1 VSRSTAAFGSVATA
15 RDRLGGLKEREEHRM
30 INAAIVG
37 LGWWGR
43 TIARDLTQSAVI
55 RPVLGIDP
63 LEGGRQVASEF
74 GLKTSARFEDALD
87 DDGIDAVILCS
98 PHRFHADQIV
108 AASKAGKH
116 VFCEKPLCTTG
127 ADVER
132 AVAAAREAGVQLGIG
147 HERRFEPSVIDLRK
161 RFEAGE
167 FGTALQ
173 IEANFSQDKFLALPP
188 DNWRLSPTES
198 PVGPL
203 SATGIHLVDLSIAIF
218 GQPKEVW
225 ARLSTRGSSFANG
238 DTLAITIAF
247 ENGATALLSAILATP
262 FVGRL
267 AVYGSK
273 GWMEIRDRTHPEK
286 PTGWDVTTVHR
297 GEEPTTTFA
306 PPHPAVRDNLESFAR
321 AVAGEAPYP
330 VSYEEMI
337 ANVRTFEAIQR
348 SVVSG
353 RIEPI

>member
-1 VSRSTAAFGSVATA
+1 MDFDHQSKASGRIDGSQDDA
-15 RDRLGGLKEREEHRM
+15 RQM
-30 INAAIVG
+30 NVNAAIIG

-43 TIARDLTQSAVI
+43 TIARDLAQSTVI

-63 LEGGRQVASEF
+63 LEGGRQVAAEF
-74 GLKTSARFEDALD
+74 GLKTSARFEDALED
-87 DDGIDAVILCS
+87 SNVDAVILCS

-108 AASKAGKH
+108 AAAKAGKH

-132 AVAAAREAGVQLGIG
+132 AVAAVREAGVQLGIG
-147 HERRFEPSVIDLRK
+147 HERRFEPSVIDLRN
-161 RFEAGE
+161 RFAAGE

-173 IEANFSQDKFLALPP
+173 IEANFSQDKFFALPP
-188 DNWRLSPTES
+188 DNWRLSPAES

-238 DTLAITIAF
+238 DTLAITIGF

-273 GWMEIRDRTHPEK
+273 GWMEIRDRTHPEN

-297 GEEPTTTFA
+297 GEDPKTVFA

-321 AVAGEAPYP
+321 AITGMAPYP
-330 VSYEEMI
+330 VSLEEMA
-337 ANVRTFEAIQR
+337 ANVRTFEAISR
-348 SVVSG
+348 SVASG
-353 RIEPI
+353 RIEAI